1 MSRRHG
7 QHRRAGASV
16 ARDLDQIGCWLDTV
30 GSTLKVRKV
39 DRIAG
44 AGEGH
49 VEKLALLGIAFPA
62 TSEAALVF
70 FTALN
75 RLCI

>member
-7 QHRRAGASV
+7 QHRRVGASV
-16 ARDLDQIGCWLDTV
+16 ARDLDQIGCWPDTV
-30 GSTLKVRKV
+30 IPTLKARKV

-44 AGEGH
+44 TGEGH
-49 VEKLALLGIAFPA
+49 VEKLELLGIALPA